1 MCSGS
6 HLHLQKNEDWKFMK
20 YILGKIISLVFTLF
34 LVSVITF
41 AAFSVIPGDPA
52 RVMLG
57 VNATDSQVAH
67 LRTDLGLD
75 KPLVYQYVHWLEGA
89 VTGNLGKSVSTGE
102 TVSDLI
108 GQRLPVTLTLGLIA
122 LLLTLLFSFPLG
134 LFSAQRPGKALDHI
148 ISVISHM
155 FASLPPF
162 VLGLLLTLVLG
173 FIFHLFVAGNYVSY
187 QTSLSGFVGCLFV
200 PALAIALPKIA
211 MTVKFLRSSILAEKD
226 KDYVRTAKSHG
237 LTDGKILVQHIL
249 PNALIPVLTMLAII
263 TSDILGGSLI
273 VEQTFNLPG
282 LGRLL
287 LQAISGRDFPL
298 LEGIVLYLAAL
309 VVLINFFMELAYC
322 RVDPRIRLA

>member
-1 MCSGS
+1 
-6 HLHLQKNEDWKFMK
+6 MK
-20 YILGKIISLVFTLF
+20 YILGKTASLVFTLF

-41 AAFSVIPGDPA
+41 AAFSMIPGDPA

-57 VNATDSQVAH
+57 VNATDSQVAL

-75 KPLVYQYVHWLEGA
+75 KPLVYQYVHWLKGA
-89 VTGNLGKSVSTGE
+89 ATGDLGKSVSTGE
-102 TVSDLI
+102 TVSGLI
-108 GQRLPVTLTLGLIA
+108 GQRLPVTLSLGLIA
-122 LLLTLLFSFPLG
+122 LLLTLLLSFPLG
-134 LFSAQRPGKALDHI
+134 LLSAQRPGKTLDHI
-148 ISVISHM
+148 ISVVSHA

-173 FIFHLFVAGNYVSY
+173 FLFHLFVAGNYVPY
-187 QTSLSGFVGCLFV
+187 QTNFLGFIGCLFV

-211 MTVKFLRSSILAEKD
+211 MTVKFLRSSILVEKD
-226 KDYVRTAKSHG
+226 RDYVRTAKSHG
-237 LTDGKILVQHIL
+237 LTDSKILVRHIL

-309 VVLINFFMELAYC
+309 VVLVNFFMDIVYS
-322 RVDPRIRLA
+322 RVDPRIRLV